1 MTIMSYR
8 IKAKTIY
15 EVYVQDI
22 MALRVILRTV
32 S

>member
-8 IKAKTIY
+8 IKAEAIY

-22 MALRVILRTV
+22 MALRVIRTV